1 MPRTVPGD
9 PDDPDGLPATVAAY
23 CEWLLVR
30 NYSRNTV
37 ESYQGALSFLA
48 EWLTERGVTRPAEV
62 TLPML
67 ESYQRALFH
76 HRQPNG
82 SPLTFRTQSSRLVPA
97 RGYFRWLARQRRIA
111 TNPAAELE
119 LPKMRRHLPRAVLT
133 VEQVEA
139 TMAIADLESPRGL
152 RDRAMLEILY
162 STGMRGA
169 EAAGLQTREVDLAHQ
184 SVLIRAGKGQVPR
197 LVPLGERAAV
207 WVERWLADGR
217 DYFMVPPDDGWLF
230 LNTRGGRL
238 TGHKLGYIVRAYFN
252 AANITTPGSCHLL
265 RHTCATLM
273 LEGGA
278 DIRFIQA
285 LLGHADLSTT
295 QIYTQVAIGAL
306 QDVHRACH
314 PGATNTPHRSPRRR
328 QAAQLSRLWAALD
341 AEADQDPDYES
352 GSVIEDLDHDDGW

>member
-1 MPRTVPGD
+1 MPRTVLGD

-30 NYSRNTV
+30 NYSRTTI
-37 ESYQGALSFLA
+37 EGYQGALSFLA
-48 EWLTERGVTRPAEV
+48 EWLTDSGVTRPAEV

-82 SPLTFRTQSSRLVPA
+82 SPLTFRTQSSRLIPV

-111 TNPAAELE
+111 ANPAAELE

-133 VEQVEA
+133 VEQVE
-139 TMAIADLESPRGL
+139 TVMSIADLESPRGL
-152 RDRAMLEILY
+152 RDRAMLEVLY

-169 EAAGLQTREVDLAHQ
+169 EVAGLQTREIDLAHET
-184 SVLIRAGKGQVPR
+184 VLIRAGKGQVPR
-197 LVPLGERAAV
+197 LVPLGERAAI

-217 DYFMVPPDDGWLF
+217 DYFMVPPDEGWLF
-230 LNTRGGRL
+230 LNTRGGHL

-252 AANITTPGSCHLL
+252 AAEVTTPGSCHLL

-295 QIYTQVAIGAL
+295 QIY
-306 QDVHRACH
+306 
-314 PGATNTPHRSPRRR
+314 
-328 QAAQLSRLWAALD
+328 
-341 AEADQDPDYES
+341 
-352 GSVIEDLDHDDGW
+352 